1 MGLFSVSLL
10 GFLVRPVITEVG
22 GVFFE
27 TPPFV
32 VVDNFLVA
40 KLDLLGSVLNSDL
53 PISDLLAFVVVV
65 LVGGFAEDGGGEIRV
80 DF

>member
-1 MGLFSVSLL
+1 MGLFSVNLL

-53 PISDLLAFVVVV
+53 PISDLLAVVVV